1 MKPNSNIG
9 GTSGIY
15 TVGGRC
21 FLSHYGIPGQK
32 WGVRRFQNS
41 DGSLTSAG
49 RERYGYGRQTVGEV
63 ARKAGKRVGEAIR
76 NASENRRIRKTYG
89 KGAVK
94 NIKQVT
100 KGKRLSEMSD
110 AEIKKKID
118 RLHLENQ
125 LLSEIKAKNQA
136 ALDMSNARMNR
147 ATFYSKYGQDLV
159 KTIID
164 KYMNSSVRSTKISSR
179 INKATTL
186 TLDRRNREE
195 RDADRRRM
203 RKKGVVTLN
212 DGRVVS
218 VKGKKPEE
226 TIKPGDQISPPTTPA
241 SNSGGG
247 KKKKKK
253 NG

>member
-49 RERYGYGRQTVGEV
+49 RERYGYGKQTVGEV
-63 ARKAGKRVGEAIR
+63 ARRAGKRVGEAIR

-94 NIKQVT
+94 NIKSVT

-136 ALDMSNARMNR
+136 AIDMSNARANR
-147 ATFYSKYGQDLV
+147 VTLYSKYGQDLV

-164 KYMNSSVRSTKISSR
+164 KYANSNVRVARTKSTIDSQYKKWERRFDSKH
-179 INKATTL
+179 NTATAAYKADADARESAREKREKEKKEAEQKKRSNL
-186 TLDRRNREE
+186 EEERKKAQRELERRNRAN
-195 RDADRRRM
+195 R
-203 RKKGVVTLN
+203 
-212 DGRVVS
+212 
-218 VKGKKPEE
+218 GKR
-226 TIKPGDQISPPTTPA
+226 
-241 SNSGGG
+241 
-247 KKKKKK
+247 
-253 NG
+253 